1 MAAFVFV
8 VIGYSFLAV
17 SVFTAP
23 NNDGHESGDLGES
36 LCTECTLPDTL
47 ASIFSSVPS
56 KGSGY

>member
-17 SVFTAP
+17 AVFTAP

-36 LCTECTLPDTL
+36 LCTLPDTL

>member
-8 VIGYSFLAV
+8 VNGYSFLAV
-17 SVFTAP
+17 AVFTAP
-23 NNDGHESGDLGES
+23 SMTNGHGGDLGES
-36 LCTECTLPDTL
+36 LCSLPDTL